1 MVVVAAAVVAMFATS
16 CNRVVYDNFRDD
28 ASWYHTYERNI

>member
-16 CNRVVYDNFRDD
+16 CNRVVYDEQYR
-28 ASWYHTYERNI
+28 TCERNI